1 MRQTE
6 VCCSEFQ
13 PMVWSELTVWSEQ
26 MAWSVQ
32 TDVSEPKAVSESTD
46 ESEQMA
52 VSESMAWPEQKAW
65 SESTGAPEQMAVWSD
80 LMVSLPAVCL
90 QKMMKIYL
98 HLNYVLQ
105 NLMYL
110 WIWSLPYES
119 EHLHHPDMPQ
129 KLILSA
135 VRP

>member
-1 MRQTE
+1 
-6 VCCSEFQ
+6 
-13 PMVWSELTVWSEQ
+13 MVLSELTVWSVQ
-26 MAWSVQ
+26 KAWSVL
-32 TDVSEPKAVSESTD
+32 TDESEQKAVSESTD
-46 ESEQMA
+46 
-52 VSESMAWPEQKAW
+52 VSEPMALSEKKALPEQKVC
-65 SESTGAPEQMAVWSD
+65 SDPTDVPEQMAVWSD
-80 LMVSLPAVCL
+80 LMASQQAACL
-90 QKMMKIYL
+90 QTTMKIYL